1 MPPGFFYDYVPQL
14 MIALFGASLF
24 LGLAIGYCR
33 WGAVKR
39 RLQLLI
45 QENSQQRQHIN
56 QVADEIET
64 LKAQLKLVE

>member
-24 LGLAIGYCR
+24 LGLAIGYYR